1 MYNIACSFQV
11 KRMIV
16 QKIKMVATGSLL
28 DEIKSYKISYMK
40 CSDNE

>member
-16 QKIKMVATGSLL
+16 QKIKMVATGSFSR
-28 DEIKSYKISYMK
+28 ITF
-40 CSDNE
+40 NQQH